1 MLSKLIV
8 SSYEILIE
16 ISLWL
21 FLLISFIAGWS
32 LGDGFFGA
40 IGGLIVGFVF
50 SVMFFGAFLILS
62 DIRTSVR
69 KIEASKK

>member
-1 MLSKLIV
+1 MLSKIIV
-8 SSYEILIE
+8 SSYELLIE

-21 FLLISFIAGWS
+21 FLLISVIVGWKI
-32 LGDGFFGA
+32 GDGLLGA
-40 IGGLIVGFVF
+40 IGGLIMGFVV

-69 KIEASKK
+69 QIEKSQK